1 MNSYER
7 ARRNHP
13 AQIHA
18 DRRALELMEHYYDET
33 APEITYQKR
42 RKRRRKQDFKQ
53 DVKQELARRFAMMW
67 RY

>member
-33 APEITYQKR
+33 APEPSYKPRKQHR
-42 RKRRRKQDFKQ
+42 RKARVQRWQ
-53 DVKQELARRFAMMW
+53 RRFAMMW

>member
-1 MNSYER
+1 MNSYES

-18 DRRALELMEHYYDET
+18 DRRALETMQHLYDET
-33 APEITYQKR
+33 APEPDYTKLNKQ
-42 RKRRRKQDFKQ
+42 RRRRARVQRWQ
-53 DVKQELARRFAMMW
+53 RRFAMMW